1 MKKTWTVIGGLCDGQ
16 IKELDDS
23 LVGGQTYCVGGQRGR
38 KNVCH
43 MVQYDSTR
51 GAVTDRISGGVLA
64 HESLSPV
71 QAYKML
77 ILHYSTKLGVQ
88 EVVAEPTR
96 PFGPADLQCEIAS
109 GCGNM

>member
-1 MKKTWTVIGGLCDGQ
+1 VLVDNVDGKMFA
-16 IKELDDS
+16 IWYNMI
-23 LVGGQTYCVGGQRGR
+23 VRG
-38 KNVCH
+38 
-43 MVQYDSTR
+43 